1 MDKEER
7 FHTVGNLISSC
18 HVLSHMNQFFFTTFE
33 SSTFEK
39 NPEHVVTDFDVSS

>member
-7 FHTVGNLISSC
+7 FHGVGNVVSSC
-18 HVLSHMNQFFFTTFE
+18 HALSHMNQFLTTFE

-39 NPEHVVTDFDVSS
+39 NPEQGVTDFDICS